1 MSWKFGLLLGLM
13 ACAAETQTPKSQDLG
28 EFESWG
34 SGIEDFEAAPVTEGG
49 TGTGEPADDTYDGS
63 YVGTFNMT
71 LSYNGYVCTFSNVTL
86 GVTIDAGLLDTPF
99 TPIVSQDCSF
109 GTTNTY
115 SPQFYFGGT
124 VGAGGT
130 LSGLFSEDYAFN
142 FEGAWT
148 GSILDLGNG
157 SYQIMSEDF
166 NQQVAAF
173 FPGDPTLVSG
183 SFILTKQ

>member
-1 MSWKFGLLLGLM
+1 MSWKVGLLLGLM
-13 ACAAETQTPKSQDLG
+13 ACGAETQTPKSQDLG
-28 EFESWG
+28 GFESWG
-34 SGIEDFEAAPVTEGG
+34 SGIEDFEVAPVTEDG
-49 TGTGEPADDTYDGS
+49 TGGEQTADATYDGS
-63 YVGTFNMT
+63 YVGTFSMT

-86 GVTIDAGLLDTPF
+86 GVTIDDGLLDTPF
-99 TPIVSQDCSF
+99 TPIVSQECSF

-124 VGAGGT
+124 VGSDAT
-130 LSGLFSEDYAFN
+130 VSGLFSEGYAFN

-157 SYQIMSEDF
+157 SYQLISEDF
-166 NQQVAAF
+166 NQEVSAF